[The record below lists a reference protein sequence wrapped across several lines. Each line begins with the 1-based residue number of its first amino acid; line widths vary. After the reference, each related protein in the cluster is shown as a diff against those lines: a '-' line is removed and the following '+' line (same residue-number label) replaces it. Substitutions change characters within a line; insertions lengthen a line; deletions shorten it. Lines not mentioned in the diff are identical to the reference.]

1 MSRLTPIYECVH
13 WSPHSSKALAMVTN
27 PHHRTLPV
35 ELSYQILEEA
45 WHLPLSTTERRDLL
59 VALPLVCTSFRWIAS
74 HLFLR
79 DAHVISPS
87 YATHLLS
94 FLQRLDRLQGHSF
107 DGRSSPDAAAGTL
120 RCSCRSI
127 TFHIYDPTSS
137 PDILHLHHPQASSNP
152 TIKALDTTLLA
163 LSRDT
168 TLAPSLHRI
177 ALHYTGW
184 SFTHELG
191 YPRFAHLPQHVRTL
205 ELRFATP
212 AGLSRRL
219 RQLYLRCFALPM
231 RGVRSL
237 RIYGTCPEFVADVAS
252 ACPALESLETDDNDA
267 YELLVL
273 QPSLR
278 PFMSQTVGDRTQVK
292 GPSLAV
298 SHGSKSKNLEW
309 SGNVRAKRE
318 MILRKRVWK

>member
-1 MSRLTPIYECVH
+1 
-13 WSPHSSKALAMVTN
+13 MVANN
-27 PHHRTLPV
+27 PYHPTLPV
-35 ELSYQILEEA
+35 ELIYQILEEA
-45 WHLPLSTTERRDLL
+45 WRLPLSTTERRDLL
-59 VALPLVCTSFRWIAS
+59 VALPLVCMSFRWIAS
-74 HLFLR
+74 RLFLQ
-79 DAHVISPS
+79 DAHLVSPS

-94 FLQRLDRLQGHSF
+94 LLQRRDRLAGHNF
-107 DGRSSPDAAAGTL
+107 DARSSLDTAADAP

-137 PDILHLHHPQASSNP
+137 PDILHLHRPSSNP

-168 TLAPSLHRI
+168 TLAPSLRRI

-184 SFTHELG
+184 SFTHELE
-191 YPRFAHLPQHVRTL
+191 YARLAHLPQHVRTL

-212 AGLSRRL
+212 AALSQRL
-219 RQLYLRCFALPM
+219 RQFYHRCFVLPM

-267 YELLVL
+267 CEVLVL
-273 QPSLR
+273 QPNLR
-278 PFMSQTVGDRTQVK
+278 PFMSRTVDDRSTQVK
-292 GPSLAV
+292 GPSLANE
-298 SHGSKSKNLEW
+298 HALEIKRLWGWTQWLNL
-309 SGNVRAKRE
+309 
-318 MILRKRVWK
+318 

>member
-1 MSRLTPIYECVH
+1 
-13 WSPHSSKALAMVTN
+13 
-27 PHHRTLPV
+27 
-35 ELSYQILEEA
+35 LS
-45 WHLPLSTTERRDLL
+45 
-59 VALPLVCTSFRWIAS
+59 
-74 HLFLR
+74 
-79 DAHVISPS
+79 
-87 YATHLLS
+87 
-94 FLQRLDRLQGHSF
+94 HSF
-107 DGRSSPDAAAGTL
+107 DGRSSPDTAADTL

-137 PDILHLHHPQASSNP
+137 PDILHLHPPFSNP
-152 TIKALDTTLLA
+152 TTEALDTTLLA

-168 TLAPSLHRI
+168 TLAPSLRRI

-184 SFTHELG
+184 SFTHELEH
-191 YPRFAHLPQHVRTL
+191 PRLAHLPHHVCAL

-212 AGLSRRL
+212 AALSQRL
-219 RQLYLRCFALPM
+219 RQFYLRCFALPM

-237 RIYGTCPEFVADVAS
+237 RIYGTCPKFVADVAS

-267 YELLVL
+267 CELLVL

-298 SHGSKSKNLEW
+298 SHGSKAKNLEW
-309 SGNVRAKRE
+309 SGNVRAKRHGKGRLSE
-318 MILRKRVWK
+318 VTPRHRLA

>member
-1 MSRLTPIYECVH
+1 
-13 WSPHSSKALAMVTN
+13 MVTN
-27 PHHRTLPV
+27 NPYHPTLPV

-74 HLFLR
+74 CLFLQ
-79 DAHVISPS
+79 DAHVISLS

-94 FLQRLDRLQGHSF
+94 LLQRRDRLPSHSF
-107 DGRSSPDAAAGTL
+107 DGRSSSDTAADGL

-137 PDILHLHHPQASSNP
+137 PDILHLHRPYPNP

-168 TLAPSLHRI
+168 TLAPSLCRI

-184 SFTHELG
+184 SFTHELE
-191 YPRFAHLPQHVRTL
+191 YARLAHLPQHVRTL

-212 AGLSRRL
+212 AALSQRL
-219 RQLYLRCFALPM
+219 RQFYHRCFALPM

-252 ACPALESLETDDNDA
+252 ACPALESLETDANDA
-267 YELLVL
+267 CEVLVL

-298 SHGSKSKNLEW
+298 SRGSKAKNLEW
-309 SGNVRAKRE
+309 SGNVQAKRE
-318 MILRKRVWK
+318 MSLRRRVWK

>member
-1 MSRLTPIYECVH
+1 
-13 WSPHSSKALAMVTN
+13 MVTN
-27 PHHRTLPV
+27 NPYHPALPV
-35 ELSYQILEEA
+35 ELGYQILEEA
-45 WHLPLSTTERRDLL
+45 WRLPLSTTERRDLL

-74 HLFLR
+74 RLFIQ
-79 DAHVISPS
+79 DAHVVSPS

-94 FLQRLDRLQGHSF
+94 LLQRRDRLLGHNF
-107 DGRSSPDAAAGTL
+107 DRYSSPDTDTDTGADAL

-137 PDILHLHHPQASSNP
+137 PDILHLHRPSLNP
-152 TIKALDTTLLA
+152 TIKALDSTLLA
-163 LSRDT
+163 LSRDA
-168 TLAPSLHRI
+168 TLAPSLRRI

-184 SFTHELG
+184 SFTHELEHA
-191 YPRFAHLPQHVRTL
+191 RLAHLPLRVRTL

-212 AGLSRRL
+212 ATLSQRL
-219 RQLYLRCFALPM
+219 RQFYHRCFALPM
-231 RGVRSL
+231 RSVRSL

-267 YELLVL
+267 CEVLVL

-278 PFMSQTVGDRTQVK
+278 PFMSQTVDHRSAQVK

-298 SHGSKSKNLEW
+298 SRGSKAKNLEW
-309 SGNVRAKRE
+309 SVNVRAKRE
-318 MILRKRVWK
+318 MSLRRRVWK